1 MKRLI
6 LLFVFLSV
14 AVGMSFAGGP
24 YNLVTIKQLNYLSP
38 DSLAVCDALNYTN
51 TTRWMAQVS
60 SYYHATRTTA
70 DTVEI
75 IGQVIVPPRV
85 FWAHV
90 KGWNMILRDTSAGN
104 AFSYIYVRSGVD
116 SGSPASDTVGLLNDG
131 FLNVEQGQV
140 IRIRGFISVFPTGV
154 MTSLT
159 QFVPVPGLTI
169 TPTQGPDIPAAIPKK
184 VSDFN
189 IGSIPFSGS
198 FPTNGIH
205 FSTGAPYEN
214 AYVQFTNL
222 TVTGTK
228 GAVGGTTATLVYCV
242 DSSGN
247 GMSTYDLS
255 KWWSL
260 RSVYSEP
267 TSSYKT
273 FPPIGAKID
282 TIRGIMMTVSGYNT
296 NGYFIAPVFP
306 GDLQFGV
313 TLPGVSTHRRTPIIV
328 TTQDSAQITVQAFKQ
343 SGGYGIRSVYLWHKT
358 NANPWVADSV
368 TFTSA
373 RLVDSLYTFKLGKL
387 NENDFTKYYFQVFDS
402 TFRSSIYAN
411 PVAGMTGDTT
421 KGFFAYQVISRQLTP
436 HDVQYTPYSNGA
448 SLYQGAKTLVAGI
461 VTSDTSNLNAPLS
474 TYFSGPWYMQSTN
487 QAWSGIWLNATDT
500 AIVRKLN
507 NTKDGDSIAVRGT
520 ISEYYNVTQIY
531 NIDSVVV
538 YSHGNTIPAPAVITT
553 ATLGSHANGDPIAEQ
568 WEDMLVRV
576 NNVTVT
582 AIDQVAYADL
592 TVMSVDDGSGK
603 VYVRMADGKHKY
615 SNVPG
620 DSVSGKRILKVGDK
634 LSYLQGTV
642 YFSSVTNY
650 AIVPRSNADFGTI
663 TTGITTS
670 NTVLPT
676 KFGLSQN
683 YPNPFNPST
692 KIEYDIPVGGT
703 VTLKVYNILGQEV
716 ASLVDG
722 YRSVGH
728 YTTQFDASR
737 FSTGVYIY
745 RLQSAINTITKRM
758 ILLK

>member
-1 MKRLI
+1 
-6 LLFVFLSV
+6 
-14 AVGMSFAGGP
+14 
-24 YNLVTIKQLNYLSP
+24 
-38 DSLAVCDALNYTN
+38 
-51 TTRWMAQVS
+51 
-60 SYYHATRTTA
+60 
-70 DTVEI
+70 
-75 IGQVIVPPRV
+75 
-85 FWAHV
+85 
-90 KGWNMILRDTSAGN
+90 
-104 AFSYIYVRSGVD
+104 
-116 SGSPASDTVGLLNDG
+116 
-131 FLNVEQGQV
+131 
-140 IRIRGFISVFPTGV
+140 
-154 MTSLT
+154 
-159 QFVPVPGLTI
+159 
-169 TPTQGPDIPAAIPKK
+169 
-184 VSDFN
+184 
-189 IGSIPFSGS
+189 
-198 FPTNGIH
+198 
-205 FSTGAPYEN
+205 
-214 AYVQFTNL
+214 
-222 TVTGTK
+222 
-228 GAVGGTTATLVYCV
+228 
-242 DSSGN
+242 
-247 GMSTYDLS
+247 
-255 KWWSL
+255 
-260 RSVYSEP
+260 
-267 TSSYKT
+267 
-273 FPPIGAKID
+273 
-282 TIRGIMMTVSGYNT
+282 
-296 NGYFIAPVFP
+296 
-306 GDLQFGV
+306 
-313 TLPGVSTHRRTPIIV
+313 
-328 TTQDSAQITVQAFKQ
+328 
-343 SGGYGIRSVYLWHKT
+343 
-358 NANPWVADSV
+358 
-368 TFTSA
+368 
-373 RLVDSLYTFKLGKL
+373 
-387 NENDFTKYYFQVFDS
+387 
-402 TFRSSIYAN
+402 
-411 PVAGMTGDTT
+411 
-421 KGFFAYQVISRQLTP
+421 
-436 HDVQYTPYSNGA
+436 
-448 SLYQGAKTLVAGI
+448 LYQGAKTLVAGI